1 MNTNI
6 RPFILRALRR
16 ASGIPTSE
24 ETMIQTVQIAFAP
37 PPSMD
42 EVKAIIGDL
51 ESEGFV
57 SAFTDELTQ
66 IRNLTLTPKGQA
78 RAIQLR

>member
-1 MNTNI
+1 MNPQI

-16 ASGIPTSE
+16 ADGIPTSE

-42 EVKAIIGDL
+42 EVRVILGDL

-57 SAFTDELTQ
+57 SAFTDDLTK
-66 IRNLTLTPKGQA
+66 IRSLTLTPKGQA
-78 RAIQLR
+78 RALQLR